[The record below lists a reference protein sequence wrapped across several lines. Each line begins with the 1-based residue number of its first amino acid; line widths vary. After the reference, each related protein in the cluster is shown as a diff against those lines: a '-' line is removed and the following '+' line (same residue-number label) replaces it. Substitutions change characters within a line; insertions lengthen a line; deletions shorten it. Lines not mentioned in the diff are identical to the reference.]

1 MMRSPLAGP
10 GWKYVSFGLLVSC
23 AGFLGFINC
32 WLSLL
37 AIPGLF
43 LTGFALNFFRD
54 PERKVPGDPK
64 FIYSPCDG
72 TVLAVRKEGP
82 GDLMTVRIFMSP
94 LNVHVN
100 RSPIAGKI
108 EKIVYHA
115 GGFAAAMKPEARQN
129 ERNVVTFTDGS
140 FRVVVE
146 QISGFV
152 ARRIA
157 CWVKEGDMRASGER
171 YGMIYYGSQSA
182 VHLPES
188 CRILVGPGDKCV
200 GGMTR
205 IAERA

>member
-1 MMRSPLAGP
+1 MRIPLAGP
-10 GWKYVSFGLLVSC
+10 GPRYIAFGLVC
-23 AGFLGFINC
+23 ALPGLLGFYNC

-37 AIPGLF
+37 ALPGLF
-43 LTGFALNFFRD
+43 LAGFATNFFRD

-64 FIYSPCDG
+64 FVYSPADG

-82 GDLMTVRIFMSP
+82 GDLVTIRVFMSP

-100 RSPIAGKI
+100 RSPIAGAV
-108 EKIVYHA
+108 EKIVYHQ

-129 ERNVVTFTDGS
+129 ERNVVTFTDGP

-157 CWVKEGDMRASGER
+157 CWVTEGRRLASGER
-171 YGMIYYGSQSA
+171 YGMIYYGSQCA

-188 CRILVGPGDKCV
+188 CKILVGPGDKTV
-200 GGMTR
+200 GGMTPL
-205 IAERA
+205 AERA